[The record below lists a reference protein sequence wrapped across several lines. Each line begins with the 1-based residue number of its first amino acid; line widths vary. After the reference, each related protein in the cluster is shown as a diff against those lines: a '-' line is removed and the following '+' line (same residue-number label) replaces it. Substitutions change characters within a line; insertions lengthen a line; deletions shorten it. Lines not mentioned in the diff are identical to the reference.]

1 MPDGDYL
8 VWRAGA
14 KWRKVANLLR
24 SGASSVEVEDAV
36 VSAVAK
42 SIRSSGGV
50 PELHTVAGRIA
61 EAGAAEGGVG
71 DVVVDRSSSSAGV
84 LGRLLDDVVATM
96 QAGMK
101 LVSPTAATE
110 AVAGILVRRVAEAGL
125 DHMVPSLIAE
135 GRFTMVELRNLIND
149 LCRSRPMTLLRDRLV
164 RHPSGEGLRAPDR
177 RTAVKPMGELM
188 DTGLDDL

>member
-24 SGASSVEVEDAV
+24 SGASPTEVEDAV
-36 VSAVAK
+36 ASAVAK
-42 SIRSSGGV
+42 SIRSAGGV
-50 PELHTVAGRIA
+50 PDLHAVAGRIA
-61 EAGAAEGGVG
+61 DAAKG
-71 DVVVDRSSSSAGV
+71 DLAANRSSASTGV
-84 LGRLLDDVVATM
+84 LGRLLDEVVATM

-110 AVAGILVRRVAEAGL
+110 VVAGILVRRVAEAGL

-135 GRFTMVELRNLIND
+135 GHFTMVELRKLIND
-149 LCRSRPMTLLRDRLV
+149 LCRSYPMVLLGGRLV